1 MVPPGTDFG
10 AAHFEVMPLD
20 PAKAIL
26 LYVVVPVWIL
36 AGIADWLCHRASDIE
51 HTSGTKESLLHLLQF
66 GQVGAGLLAALF
78 LELNALVILILIV
91 LFVVHEATAI
101 WDVRYAVSTR
111 VVAPAEQ
118 HVHSA
123 LEMLPLTAILMI
135 CTLHWPQALAL
146 LGLGDE
152 PARFTLAWKHDAL
165 PPVYLTIVLAAAF
178 ALGFLPYVEELIR
191 CRRAAAS
198 HVPKVT

>member
-1 MVPPGTDFG
+1 
-10 AAHFEVMPLD
+10 MPLD

-26 LYVVVPVWIL
+26 LYVVVPLWIF
-36 AGIADWLCHRASDIE
+36 AGVADWLCHRASDIE
-51 HTSGTKESLLHLLQF
+51 HTSGAKESLLHLLQF

-78 LELNALVILILIV
+78 LELNALVIAALIV
-91 LFVVHEATAI
+91 LFALHEATAI
-101 WDVRYAVSTR
+101 WDVRYAVSAR

-118 HVHSA
+118 HVHSV

-146 LGLGDE
+146 FGWGDE

-165 PPVYLTIVLAAAF
+165 PPAYLAIVLTAAF
-178 ALGFLPYVEELIR
+178 VLGFLPYVEELIR
-191 CRRAAAS
+191 CRRAAS
-198 HVPKVT
+198 HTPNRT